1 MKLLGNNFLTVPL
14 LGGGLFLLISGTIDL
29 DNLIN
34 YEGQTQPNYIT
45 KNNTPNSNP
54 ISNAGATLGRVLF
67 YDKQLSLNGTI
78 ACASCHKQS
87 HAFGDDVIQS
97 EGFDG
102 GVTGRHS
109 MRLVNSKF
117 GTETNFF
124 WDERANSLEAQST
137 MPIQDHIEMGFSGTN
152 GQPSIDS
159 LIERMMNL
167 PYYAPLFQ
175 KAFGSTQITEAKM
188 QRALAQFVRSIQSYD
203 SKYDIGRA
211 QTGNDQQPF
220 ANFTQ
225 QENTGKQL
233 FLAPPPQGGAG
244 CAGCH
249 RPPEFDIDPASR
261 NNGII
266 GIAGST
272 TGTDLTN
279 TRAPSLR
286 DLFNP
291 NGVLN
296 GPLMHN
302 GIFSTI
308 DQALNHYNL
317 VPQNPNN
324 NNLDPRLQG
333 PGGNLGLNQNE
344 KDAIAAFLNT
354 LTGSTIYTDERWS
367 NPFDENGNITILP
380 NTAEIISPDATK
392 LNVFPN
398 PANEFIQVQFNVVG
412 SKVTIYNAQGS
423 IVFNQSLSSV
433 NQKLDISQFQT
444 GVYILEITDNSNGKK
459 MTRKF
464 FKN

>member
-45 KNNTPNSNP
+45 KNNTPTSNP
-54 ISNAGATLGRVLF
+54 ITNAGATLGRVLF

-78 ACASCHKQS
+78 ACASCHKQT
-87 HAFGDDVIQS
+87 HAFGDDAVQS
-97 EGFDG
+97 DGFDG

-124 WDERANSLEAQST
+124 WDERANSLEAQTT

-152 GQPSIDS
+152 GQPNIDS
-159 LIERMMNL
+159 LIDRMMTL

-175 KAFGSTQITEAKM
+175 KAFGSTQITESKM

-203 SKYDIGRA
+203 SKYDFGRA

-261 NNGII
+261 NNGVI

-272 TGTDLTN
+272 SGNDFTN

-286 DLFNP
+286 DLFNQ

-302 GIFSTI
+302 GVFTTI
-308 DQALNHYNL
+308 DQALTHYNL

-333 PGGNLGLNQNE
+333 PGGNLGLNQTQ
-344 KDAIAAFLNT
+344 KDAIAAFLKT
-354 LTGSTIYTDERWS
+354 LTGTAIYTNERWS

-380 NTAEIISPDATK
+380 NTAEIVSPSANSIRIFPIPASEFVQIQYNSIGSQIVIFNSQGK
-392 LNVFPN
+392 LVLKENLN
-398 PANEFIQVQFNVVG
+398 
-412 SKVTIYNAQGS
+412 ST
-423 IVFNQSLSSV
+423 
-433 NQKLDISQFQT
+433 NQKIQIDHLQNGI
-444 GVYILEITDNSNGKK
+444 YILEIQDAFSGKK
-459 MTRKF
+459 LIKKF
-464 FKN
+464 LKN